1 MATRFITAACMV
13 GLSVFGASAQSGS
26 WKGELNV
33 GGTTLPVVFNFSA
46 EGCTL
51 DSPAQGA
58 KGIPAKWTPDASG
71 KVSIQIPVINGSFEG
86 KLTGDSIPGKFTQ
99 HGYSIP
105 LTLRRGEVKLNR
117 PQTPKPPY
125 PYTTEEVS
133 FKNGDAVLSGTLT
146 LPENYT
152 KNTPVLVMVTGSGL
166 QNRDEEAFGHKPF
179 AVIADALARQGIA
192 TLRYDDRGFG
202 ESTGDVIGST
212 IDDFKNDAAAGIGLL
227 RTRFK
232 HVGVLGH
239 SEGGTIAMMLAA
251 DKTVDFAISLAGM
264 TVTGK
269 ELLLRQNR
277 DALAGI
283 GLSSDIVDIYCRH
296 LSDGMD
302 AVIAGKDPEPVND
315 TQLPA
320 ALNQNLSKAL
330 QQFATPYM
338 RSFIRLSAKDNL
350 AKTSVPLLAL
360 NGTKDTQV
368 DYVNNLA
375 AVKTLAS
382 SKPFTVKSYEGLNHF
397 FQHAET
403 GSVDEYGKIEE
414 TISPEV
420 LSDIIAWIKALKTK

>member
-1 MATRFITAACMV
+1 MASCMATLT
-13 GLSVFGASAQSGS
+13 VFGMAAQSGS
-26 WKGELNV
+26 WKGELKV
-33 GGTTLPVVFNFSA
+33 GGTTLPIVFNFST

-58 KGIPAKWTPDASG
+58 KGIPTKWTPDASG
-71 KVSIQIPVINGSFEG
+71 KVSVQIPVINGSFEG
-86 KLTGDSIPGKFTQ
+86 TLTGDSIPGTFMQ
-99 HGYSIP
+99 RGYSIP
-105 LTLRRGEVKLNR
+105 LTLRPGEVKLNR

-133 FKNGDAVLSGTLT
+133 FKNGDAVLRGTLT

-152 KNTPVLVMVTGSGL
+152 KNTPALVMVTGSGL

-179 AVIADALARQGIA
+179 AVIADALARHGIA

-202 ESTGDVIGST
+202 ESTGDVVNST
-212 IDDFKNDAAAGIGLL
+212 IEDFKNDAAEGIRLL
-227 RTRFK
+227 RNRFK

-239 SEGGTIAMMLAA
+239 SEGGTIAMMLAT
-251 DKTVDFAISLAGM
+251 DKSVDFAISLAGM
-264 TVTGK
+264 TVSGK

-283 GLSSDIVDIYCRH
+283 GLSSDVVDIYCKH
-296 LSDGMD
+296 LSACMD
-302 AVIAGKDPEPVND
+302 AVIAGKVPEPVND

-320 ALNQNLSKAL
+320 VLNQNLNKAL

-360 NGTKDTQV
+360 NGAKDTQV

-375 AVKTLAS
+375 AVKALAS
-382 SKPFTVKSYEGLNHF
+382 GKPFTVKSYEGLNHF

-403 GSVDEYGKIEE
+403 GSADEYGKIEE

-420 LSDIIAWIKALKTK
+420 LSDIIAWIKDL

>member
-1 MATRFITAACMV
+1 MV

>member
-1 MATRFITAACMV
+1 MTSCMATLT
-13 GLSVFGASAQSGS
+13 VFGMAAQSGS
-26 WKGELNV
+26 WKGDLKI
-33 GGTTLPVVFNFSA
+33 GSTTLPILFNFSA

-58 KGIPAKWTPDASG
+58 KGIPAKWTPDGSG
-71 KVSIQIPVINGSFEG
+71 KVSLQIPVINGSFEG

-99 HGYSIP
+99 HGYSVP
-105 LTLRRGEVKLNR
+105 LTLRPGEVKLNR

-133 FKNGDAVLSGTLT
+133 FKNDDAILSGTLT

-152 KNTPVLVMVTGSGL
+152 KNTPALVMVTGSGL

-202 ESTGDVIGST
+202 ESSGDVINST
-212 IDDFKNDAAAGIGLL
+212 IDDFMNDAAAGVGLL
-227 RTRFK
+227 RKRFK

-239 SEGGTIAMMLAA
+239 SEGGTIAMMLAS
-251 DKTVDFAISLAGM
+251 DKAVDFAISLAGM
-264 TVTGK
+264 TVSGK

-277 DALAGI
+277 DALAGM
-283 GLSSDIVDIYCRH
+283 GLSSDVVDTYCKH

-302 AVIAGKDPEPVND
+302 AVIAGKDPEPIND

-320 ALNQNLSKAL
+320 ALNQNLNKAL

-338 RSFIRLSAKDNL
+338 RSFIRFSAKDNL

-375 AVKTLAS
+375 AVKSLAS

>member
-1 MATRFITAACMV
+1 MTSCMATLT
-13 GLSVFGASAQSGS
+13 VFGMAAQSGS
-26 WKGELNV
+26 WKGELKV
-33 GGTTLPVVFNFSA
+33 GGTTLPIVFNFSA

-58 KGIPAKWTPDASG
+58 KGIPTQWTPDASG
-71 KVSIQIPVINGSFEG
+71 KVSVQIPVINGSFEG

-105 LTLRRGEVKLNR
+105 LTLRPDEVKLNR

-125 PYTTEEVS
+125 PYATEEVS

-152 KNTPVLVMVTGSGL
+152 KNTPALVMVTGSGL

-202 ESTGDVIGST
+202 ESTGDVISSA

-227 RTRFK
+227 RKRFK

-251 DKTVDFAISLAGM
+251 DKAVDFAISLAGM
-264 TVTGK
+264 TVSGK

-277 DALAGI
+277 DALAGM
-283 GLSSDIVDIYCRH
+283 GLSSDLVDIYCKH

-302 AVIAGKDPEPVND
+302 AVIAGKDPDPVND
-315 TQLPA
+315 TQLPV
-320 ALNQNLSKAL
+320 ALNQNLNKAF

-375 AVKTLAS
+375 AVKALAS

>member
-1 MATRFITAACMV
+1 MPNRLFMASCMATLT
-13 GLSVFGASAQSGS
+13 VFGMAAQSGS

-71 KVSIQIPVINGSFEG
+71 IVSIQIPVINGSFEG

-99 HGYSIP
+99 HGYSVP
-105 LTLRRGEVKLNR
+105 LTLRPGEVKLNR

-125 PYTTEEVS
+125 PYTSEEVS
-133 FKNGDAVLSGTLT
+133 FKNGDAVLCGTLT

-152 KNTPVLVMVTGSGL
+152 KNTPALVMVTGSGL

-202 ESTGDVIGST
+202 ESTGDVINST

-227 RTRFK
+227 RKRFK

-239 SEGGTIAMMLAA
+239 SEGGTIAMMLAS
-251 DKTVDFAISLAGM
+251 DKAVDFAISLAGM
-264 TVTGK
+264 TISGK

-283 GLSSDIVDIYCRH
+283 GLSSDVVDIYCRH

-302 AVIAGKDPEPVND
+302 AVMAGKDPEPVND

-320 ALNQNLSKAL
+320 PLNQNLSKAL

-360 NGTKDTQV
+360 NGTKDTQI

-375 AVKTLAS
+375 AVKALAS

-420 LSDIIAWIKALKTK
+420 LSDIIAWIKKRCL

>member
-1 MATRFITAACMV
+1 MTSCMATLT
-13 GLSVFGASAQSGS
+13 VFGMAAQSGS
-26 WKGELNV
+26 WKGELKV
-33 GGTTLPVVFNFSA
+33 GGTTLPIVFNFST

-58 KGIPAKWTPDASG
+58 KGIPTQWTPDASG
-71 KVSIQIPVINGSFEG
+71 KVSVQIPVINGSFEG

-99 HGYSIP
+99 HGYSVP
-105 LTLRRGEVKLNR
+105 LTLRPGEVKLNR

-125 PYTTEEVS
+125 PYATEELS
-133 FKNGDAVLSGTLT
+133 FKNGGAVLSGTLT

-152 KNTPVLVMVTGSGL
+152 KNTPALVMVTGSGL

-202 ESTGDVIGST
+202 ESTGDVISST
-212 IDDFKNDAAAGIGLL
+212 IDDFKNDAETGIRLL
-227 RTRFK
+227 RKRFK

-251 DKTVDFAISLAGM
+251 DKAVDFAISLAGM
-264 TVTGK
+264 TVCGK

-277 DALAGI
+277 DALAGM
-283 GLSSDIVDIYCRH
+283 GLSSDLVDIYCKH

-302 AVIAGKDPEPVND
+302 AVIAGKDPEHVND

-320 ALNQNLSKAL
+320 VLNQNLNKTFH
-330 QQFATPYM
+330 QFSTPYM

-350 AKTSVPLLAL
+350 VKTIVPLLAL

-375 AVKTLAS
+375 VVKSLS
-382 SKPFTVKSYEGLNHF
+382 PNKPFTVKSYESLNHF

-403 GSVDEYGKIEE
+403 GSIDEYGKIEE
-414 TISPEV
+414 TISTEV
-420 LSDIIAWIKALKTK
+420 LSDIIVWIKSLE

>member
-1 MATRFITAACMV
+1 MSNSKLLTLCITGTC
-13 GLSVFGASAQSGS
+13 VFGVSAQSGS
-26 WKGELNV
+26 WKGELKV
-33 GGTTLPVVFNFSA
+33 GGTTLPIVFNFSA

-58 KGIPAKWTPDASG
+58 KGIPTKWTPDASG
-71 KVSIQIPVINGSFEG
+71 KVSIKIPVINGSFEG

-105 LTLRRGEVKLNR
+105 LTLRPGEVKLNR

-125 PYTTEEVS
+125 PYATEEVS
-133 FKNGDAVLSGTLT
+133 FKNGDAILSGTLT

-152 KNTPVLVMVTGSGL
+152 KNTPALVMVTGSGL

-202 ESTGDVIGST
+202 ESTGEVINST
-212 IDDFKNDAAAGIGLL
+212 IDDFKNDAAAGIRLL
-227 RTRFK
+227 RKRFK

-239 SEGGTIAMMLAA
+239 SEGGTIAMMLAS
-251 DKTVDFAISLAGM
+251 DKAVDFAISLAGM
-264 TVTGK
+264 TVSGK

-277 DALAGI
+277 DALAGM
-283 GLSSDIVDIYCRH
+283 GLSTDLVDIYCKY

-302 AVIAGKDPEPVND
+302 AVIAGKDPDPVND
-315 TQLPA
+315 TQLSV
-320 ALNQNLSKAL
+320 ALNQNLNKAF
-330 QQFATPYM
+330 QEFATSYM

-375 AVKTLAS
+375 AVKALAS

-414 TISPEV
+414 TISTEV
-420 LSDIIAWIKALKTK
+420 LSDIIVWIKSLE

>member
-1 MATRFITAACMV
+1 MASCMATLT
-13 GLSVFGASAQSGS
+13 VFGMAAQSGS
-26 WKGELNV
+26 WKGELKV

-51 DSPAQGA
+51 DSPEQGA
-58 KGIPAKWTPDASG
+58 KGIPTKWTPDASG
-71 KVSIQIPVINGSFEG
+71 KVSVQIPVINGSFEG
-86 KLTGDSIPGKFTQ
+86 TLTGDSIPGTFMQ
-99 HGYSIP
+99 RGYSIP
-105 LTLRRGEVKLNR
+105 LTLRPGEVKLNR

-133 FKNGDAVLSGTLT
+133 FKNGDAVLRGTLT

-152 KNTPVLVMVTGSGL
+152 KNTPALVMVTGSGL

-202 ESTGDVIGST
+202 ESTGDVVNST
-212 IDDFKNDAAAGIGLL
+212 IEDFKNDAAEGIRLL
-227 RTRFK
+227 RNRFK

-251 DKTVDFAISLAGM
+251 DKSVDFAISLAGM
-264 TVTGK
+264 TVSGK

-283 GLSSDIVDIYCRH
+283 GLSSDVVDIYCKH
-296 LSDGMD
+296 LSAGMD
-302 AVIAGKDPEPVND
+302 AVIAGKVPEPVND
-315 TQLPA
+315 TQLPS
-320 ALNQNLSKAL
+320 ALNQNLNKAL

-375 AVKTLAS
+375 AVKALAS
-382 SKPFTVKSYEGLNHF
+382 SKPFTFKSYEGLNHF

-414 TISPEV
+414 TISPQV

>member
-1 MATRFITAACMV
+1 MAMLT
-13 GLSVFGASAQSGS
+13 VFGMAAQSGS
-26 WKGELNV
+26 WKGELKV
-33 GGTTLPVVFNFSA
+33 GGTTLPIVFNFST

-58 KGIPAKWTPDASG
+58 KGIPTQWTPDASG
-71 KVSIQIPVINGSFEG
+71 KVSVQIPVINGSFEG
-86 KLTGDSIPGKFTQ
+86 KLTGDSIPGTFMQ
-99 HGYSIP
+99 RGYSIP
-105 LTLRRGEVKLNR
+105 LTLHPGEVKLNR

-152 KNTPVLVMVTGSGL
+152 KNTPALVMVTGSGL
-166 QNRDEEAFGHKPF
+166 QNRDEEAFRHKPF

-202 ESTGDVIGST
+202 ESTGDVINST
-212 IDDFKNDAAAGIGLL
+212 IDDFKNDAAAGIRLL
-227 RTRFK
+227 RKSFK

-239 SEGGTIAMMLAA
+239 SEGGTIAMMLAS

-264 TVTGK
+264 TVSGK

-283 GLSSDIVDIYCRH
+283 GLSSDVVDIYCKH
-296 LSDGMD
+296 LSAGMD
-302 AVIAGKDPEPVND
+302 AVIAGKVPEPVND
-315 TQLPA
+315 TQLPS
-320 ALNQNLSKAL
+320 ALNQNLNKAF

-375 AVKTLAS
+375 AVQAFAS
-382 SKPFTVKSYEGLNHF
+382 SNPFTVKSYECLNHF

-414 TISPEV
+414 TISPQV
-420 LSDIIAWIKALKTK
+420 LSDIIAWIKIRCL

>member
-1 MATRFITAACMV
+1 MATLT
-13 GLSVFGASAQSGS
+13 VFGMAAQSGS
-26 WKGELNV
+26 WKGELKV

-51 DSPAQGA
+51 DSPEQGA
-58 KGIPAKWTPDASG
+58 KGIPTKWTPDASG
-71 KVSIQIPVINGSFEG
+71 KVSVQIPVINGSFEG
-86 KLTGDSIPGKFTQ
+86 TLTGDSIPGTFMQ
-99 HGYSIP
+99 RGYSIP
-105 LTLRRGEVKLNR
+105 LTLRPGEVKLNR

-133 FKNGDAVLSGTLT
+133 FKNGDAVLRGTLA

-152 KNTPVLVMVTGSGL
+152 KNTPALVMVTGSGL

-202 ESTGDVIGST
+202 ESTGDVVNST
-212 IDDFKNDAAAGIGLL
+212 IEDFKNDATEGIRLL
-227 RTRFK
+227 RNRFK

-239 SEGGTIAMMLAA
+239 SEGGTIAMILAA
-251 DKTVDFAISLAGM
+251 DKSVDFAISLAGM
-264 TVTGK
+264 TVSGK

-283 GLSSDIVDIYCRH
+283 GLSSDVVDIYCKH
-296 LSDGMD
+296 LSAGMD
-302 AVIAGKDPEPVND
+302 AVIAGKVPEPVND
-315 TQLPA
+315 TQLPS
-320 ALNQNLSKAL
+320 ALNQNLNKAF

-350 AKTSVPLLAL
+350 AKTTVPLLAL

-375 AVKTLAS
+375 AVKALAS
-382 SKPFTVKSYEGLNHF
+382 SKPFTFKSYEGLNHF

-414 TISPEV
+414 TISPQV

>member
-1 MATRFITAACMV
+1 MTSCMATLT
-13 GLSVFGASAQSGS
+13 VFGMATQSGS

-71 KVSIQIPVINGSFEG
+71 IVSVQIPVINGSFEG

-99 HGYSIP
+99 YGYSVP
-105 LTLRRGEVKLNR
+105 LTLRPGEVKLNR

-133 FKNGDAVLSGTLT
+133 FKNGDAILSGTLT

-152 KNTPVLVMVTGSGL
+152 KNTPALVMVTGSGL

-202 ESTGDVIGST
+202 ESTGEVISST
-212 IDDFKNDAAAGIGLL
+212 IDDFKNDAAAGIRLL
-227 RTRFK
+227 RKRFK

-251 DKTVDFAISLAGM
+251 DKAVDFAISLAGM
-264 TVTGK
+264 TVSGK

-283 GLSSDIVDIYCRH
+283 GLSSDVVDTYCKH

-302 AVIAGKDPEPVND
+302 AVIAGKDPDPVND

-320 ALNQNLSKAL
+320 ALNQNLNKAF
-330 QQFATPYM
+330 QEFATSYM

-375 AVKTLAS
+375 AVKSLAS

>member
-1 MATRFITAACMV
+1 MASCMATLT
-13 GLSVFGASAQSGS
+13 VFGMAAQSGS
-26 WKGELNV
+26 WKGELKV
-33 GGTTLPVVFNFSA
+33 GGTTLPVVFNFST

-58 KGIPAKWTPDASG
+58 KGIPTKWTPDASG
-71 KVSIQIPVINGSFEG
+71 KVSVQIPVINGSFEG
-86 KLTGDSIPGKFTQ
+86 TLTGDSIPGKFTQ

-105 LTLRRGEVKLNR
+105 LTLRPGEVKLNR

-133 FKNGDAVLSGTLT
+133 FKNGDAVLRGTLT

-152 KNTPVLVMVTGSGL
+152 KNTPALVMVTGSGL

-179 AVIADALARQGIA
+179 AVIADALARQGIV

-202 ESTGDVIGST
+202 ESTGDVVNST
-212 IDDFKNDAAAGIGLL
+212 IEDFKNDAAEGIRLL
-227 RTRFK
+227 RNRFK

-251 DKTVDFAISLAGM
+251 DKSVDFAISLAGM
-264 TVTGK
+264 TVSGK

-283 GLSSDIVDIYCRH
+283 GLSSDVVDIYCKH
-296 LSDGMD
+296 LSAGMD
-302 AVIAGKDPEPVND
+302 AVIAGKVPEPVND

-320 ALNQNLSKAL
+320 VLNQNLNKAL

-338 RSFIRLSAKDNL
+338 HSFIRLSAKDNL

-375 AVKTLAS
+375 AVKALAS
-382 SKPFTVKSYEGLNHF
+382 GKPFTVKSYEGLNHF

-403 GSVDEYGKIEE
+403 GSADEYGKIEE

>member
-1 MATRFITAACMV
+1 MSNSKLLTLCITGTC
-13 GLSVFGASAQSGS
+13 VFGVSAQSGS
-26 WKGELNV
+26 WKGELKV
-33 GGTTLPVVFNFSA
+33 GGTTLPILFNFSA

-58 KGIPAKWTPDASG
+58 KGIPTQWTPDASG
-71 KVSIQIPVINGSFEG
+71 KVSVQIPVINGSFEG

-99 HGYSIP
+99 HGYSVP
-105 LTLRRGEVKLNR
+105 LTLRPGEVKLNR

-133 FKNGDAVLSGTLT
+133 FTNGNAVLSGTLT

-152 KNTPVLVMVTGSGL
+152 KNTPALVMITGSGL
-166 QNRDEEAFGHKPF
+166 QNRDEEVFGHKPF
-179 AVIADALARQGIA
+179 AVVADALARQGIA

-202 ESTGDVIGST
+202 ESTGDIVNST
-212 IDDFKNDAAAGIGLL
+212 IDDFKNDAAAGIRLL
-227 RTRFK
+227 RKRFK

-251 DKTVDFAISLAGM
+251 DKAVDFAISLAGM
-264 TVTGK
+264 TVSGK

-277 DALAGI
+277 DVLVGM
-283 GLSSDIVDIYCRH
+283 GLSTDLVDIYCRH

-302 AVIAGKDPEPVND
+302 AVIVGKDPEPVDD

-320 ALNQNLSKAL
+320 ALNQNLNKAFL
-330 QQFATPYM
+330 QFSTPYM
-338 RSFIRLSAKDNL
+338 RSFIRLNAKDNL
-350 AKTSVPLLAL
+350 AKTTVPLLAL

-375 AVKTLAS
+375 VVKSLS
-382 SKPFTVKSYEGLNHF
+382 PNKQFTVKSYESLNHF

-414 TISPEV
+414 TISTEV
-420 LSDIIAWIKALKTK
+420 LSDIIVWIKSLE

>member
-1 MATRFITAACMV
+1 MATLT
-13 GLSVFGASAQSGS
+13 VFGMAAQSGS
-26 WKGELNV
+26 WKGELKV
-33 GGTTLPVVFNFSA
+33 GGTTLPIVFNFST

-58 KGIPAKWTPDASG
+58 KGIPTKWIPDTSG
-71 KVSIQIPVINGSFEG
+71 KVSVQIPVINGLFEG
-86 KLTGDSIPGKFTQ
+86 MLTGDSIPGKFTQ

-105 LTLRRGEVKLNR
+105 LTLRPGELKLIR

-133 FKNGDAVLSGTLT
+133 FTNGNAVLSGTLT

-152 KNTPVLVMVTGSGL
+152 KNTPALVMITGSGL
-166 QNRDEEAFGHKPF
+166 QNRDEEVFGHKPF
-179 AVIADALARQGIA
+179 AVVADALARQGIA

-202 ESTGDVIGST
+202 ESTGDVINST

-227 RTRFK
+227 RKRFK

-239 SEGGTIAMMLAA
+239 SEGGTIGMMLAA
-251 DKTVDFAISLAGM
+251 DKAVDFAISLAGM
-264 TVTGK
+264 TISGK

-283 GLSSDIVDIYCRH
+283 GLSTDLVDIYCRH

-320 ALNQNLSKAL
+320 VLNQNLNKTFH
-330 QQFATPYM
+330 QFSTPYM

-350 AKTSVPLLAL
+350 VKTTVPLLAL

-375 AVKTLAS
+375 VVKSLS
-382 SKPFTVKSYEGLNHF
+382 PNKPFTVKSYESLNHF

-403 GSVDEYGKIEE
+403 GSIDEYGKIEE
-414 TISPEV
+414 TISTEV
-420 LSDIIAWIKALKTK
+420 LSDIIVWIKSLE

>member
-1 MATRFITAACMV
+1 MATLT
-13 GLSVFGASAQSGS
+13 VFGMAAQSGS

-71 KVSIQIPVINGSFEG
+71 IVSIQIPVINGSFEG

-99 HGYSIP
+99 HGYSVP
-105 LTLRRGEVKLNR
+105 LTLRLGEVKLNR

-133 FKNGDAVLSGTLT
+133 FKNGDAVLCGTLT

-152 KNTPVLVMVTGSGL
+152 KNTPALVMVTGSGL

-202 ESTGDVIGST
+202 ESTGDVINST

-227 RTRFK
+227 RKRFK

-251 DKTVDFAISLAGM
+251 DKAVDFAISLAGM
-264 TVTGK
+264 TVSGK

-277 DALAGI
+277 DALDGI
-283 GLSSDIVDIYCRH
+283 GLSSDVVDIYCKH

-302 AVIAGKDPEPVND
+302 AVIAGKDPDPVND
-315 TQLPA
+315 TQLQAP
-320 ALNQNLSKAL
+320 LNQNLSKAL

-360 NGTKDTQV
+360 NGTKDTQI

-375 AVKTLAS
+375 AVKALAS

-420 LSDIIAWIKALKTK
+420 LSDIIAWIKKRCL

>member
-1 MATRFITAACMV
+1 MATLT
-13 GLSVFGASAQSGS
+13 VFGMAAQSGS

-71 KVSIQIPVINGSFEG
+71 IVSIQIPVINGSFEG

-99 HGYSIP
+99 HGYSVP
-105 LTLRRGEVKLNR
+105 LTLRPAEVKLNR

-125 PYTTEEVS
+125 PYTSEEVS
-133 FKNGDAVLSGTLT
+133 FKNGDAVLCGTLT

-152 KNTPVLVMVTGSGL
+152 KNTPALVMVTGSGL

-202 ESTGDVIGST
+202 ESTGDVISST
-212 IDDFKNDAAAGIGLL
+212 IDDFKNDAAAGIRLL
-227 RTRFK
+227 RKRFK

-239 SEGGTIAMMLAA
+239 SEGGTIAMMLAS
-251 DKTVDFAISLAGM
+251 DKAVDFAISLAGM
-264 TVTGK
+264 TVSGK

-283 GLSSDIVDIYCRH
+283 GLSSDVVDIYCRH

-302 AVIAGKDPEPVND
+302 AVMAGKDPEPVND

-320 ALNQNLSKAL
+320 PLNQNLSKAL

-360 NGTKDTQV
+360 NGTKDTQI

-375 AVKTLAS
+375 AVKALAS

-420 LSDIIAWIKALKTK
+420 LSDIIAWIKKRCL